1 MPREEKTQTAL
12 PPPSLGRAFNPSSLD
27 KPVYVMNV
35 PFSLSAGVANNA
47 WMEEIT
53 EEERNVDVKK
63 AINQFLQVYHFIAAE
78 AVVYLLPTP
87 HNDNLQDLVYT
98 ANMGIMLNHL
108 DDNHTVLLS
117 NFSTQVRT
125 PETEVGRAFFEQMGY
140 EVHIPPYH
148 FEGEAELKHLY
159 DNVYLGGYGIRSQR
173 EAYAWMEE
181 RFEMRIIT
189 LEETDPY
196 LYHLDCTVFPLTR
209 ENTLVCTEMFTKP
222 EIRQIEK
229 LTNIIDVSADD
240 CYSGVCNSVR
250 LGNTI
255 MNASNIHEMK
265 RSDQYYEEELQKNR
279 TLEDIAANNG
289 FELSLFNLS
298 EYFKSG
304 ALLSCM
310 VMHLNRQSYD
320 LVLL

>member
-1 MPREEKTQTAL
+1 MPRTEKTETL
-12 PPPSLGRAFNPSSLD
+12 HPPSLLGEAFNPSSLD
-27 KPVYVMNV
+27 KPVYLMNL

-47 WMEEIT
+47 WMEEIA
-53 EEERNVDVKK
+53 EEERNIDVKK

-87 HNDNLQDLVYT
+87 HNDGLQDLVYT

-108 DDNHTVLLS
+108 SDQHTVLLS
-117 NFSTQVRT
+117 NFSTKVRT
-125 PETEVGRAFFEQMGY
+125 PETEVGQAFFTQMGY
-140 EVHIPPYH
+140 RVTTPPYH

-159 DNVYLGGYGIRSQR
+159 DNVYLGGFGIRSQ
-173 EAYAWMEE
+173 EKAYTWMTEQ
-181 RFEMRIIT
+181 FDMKIIT

-209 ENTLVCTEMFTKP
+209 ENTLVCTEMYTKT
-222 EIRQIEK
+222 EVKKIEQ
-229 LTNIIDVSADD
+229 LTNIIDISADD
-240 CYSGVCNSVR
+240 CYTGICNSVR

-255 MNASNIHEMK
+255 MNASNIKEMK
-265 RSDQYYEEELQKNR
+265 ITTPYYDEELHKNR
-279 TLEDIAANNG
+279 TLEDIAAKYG

-310 VMHLNRQSYD
+310 VMHLNRRSYD
-320 LVLL
+320 MTLT

>member
-1 MPREEKTQTAL
+1 MPREEKLQTL
-12 PPPSLGRAFNPSSLD
+12 HPPSQLAEAFNPSSLD
-27 KPVYVMNV
+27 KPVYLMNL
-35 PFSLSAGVANNA
+35 PFSLSAGVANNV
-47 WMEEIT
+47 WMEELS
-53 EEERNVDVKK
+53 EEERNIDVKK

-87 HNDNLQDLVYT
+87 HNDGLQDLVYT

-108 DDNHTVLLS
+108 DDHHTVVLS

-125 PETEVGRAFFEQMGY
+125 PETEVGQAFFEQMGY
-140 EVHIPPYH
+140 RVITPPYH

-159 DNVYLGGYGIRSQR
+159 DNVYLGGYGIRSQSKT
-173 EAYAWMEE
+173 YDWMAEQ
-181 RFEMRIIT
+181 FDMQIIT

-209 ENTLVCTEMFTKP
+209 ENTLLCTEMFTKK
-222 EIRQIEK
+222 EIRQVEK
-229 LTNIIDVSADD
+229 LTNIIDINVDD
-240 CYSGVCNSVR
+240 CYSGICNSVR

-265 RSDQYYEEELQKNR
+265 TSTPYYDEELHKNR
-279 TLEDIAANNG
+279 TLEDIATKYG

-310 VMHLNRQSYD
+310 VMHLNHRSNEMD
-320 LVLL
+320 LT

>member
-1 MPREEKTQTAL
+1 MPRDKKTKTVHS
-12 PPPSLGRAFNPSSLD
+12 PSELGEAFNPSSLN
-27 KPVYVMNV
+27 KPVYMMNV

-47 WMEEIT
+47 WMDEIA
-53 EEERNVDVKK
+53 EEERRVDVKK

-87 HNDNLQDLVYT
+87 HNEGLQDLVFT

-108 DDNHTVLLS
+108 DDQHTVVLS
-117 NFSTQVRT
+117 NFSTKVRT
-125 PETEVGRAFFEQMGY
+125 PETDVGRAFFEQMGY
-140 EVHIPPYH
+140 RVVVPPHH

-159 DNVYLGGYGIRSQR
+159 DNVYLGGFGIRS
-173 EAYAWMEE
+173 EDKAYKWMEE
-181 RFEMRIIT
+181 QFDMRIIT

-196 LYHLDCTVFPLTR
+196 LYHLDCTIFTLTR
-209 ENTLVCTEMFTKP
+209 ENTLVCTEMYTKS
-222 EIRQIEK
+222 EIKQIEK
-229 LTNIIDVSADD
+229 LTNIIDINADD

-265 RSDQYYEEELQKNR
+265 TTTQYYPEELHKNR
-279 TLEDIAANNG
+279 TLEDIAAKYG

-310 VMHLNRQSYD
+310 VMHLNRRSYD
-320 LVLL
+320 LVLV

>member
-1 MPREEKTQTAL
+1 MTKEKTPAT
-12 PPPSLGRAFNPSSLD
+12 PPLESPMDETLNPTSLN
-27 KPVYVMNV
+27 KPAYLLNV
-35 PFSLSAGVANNA
+35 PFSLSASVANNA
-47 WMEEIT
+47 WMREIAT
-53 EEERNVDVKK
+53 KERTIDVKK
-63 AINQFLQVYHFIAAE
+63 AINQFMQVYHFIAAE
-78 AVVYLLPTP
+78 ALVYLLPTP
-87 HNDNLQDLVYT
+87 HNDGLQDLVYT
-98 ANMGIMLNHL
+98 ANMGIVLHHL
-108 DDNHTVLLS
+108 ADRHTVVLS

-125 PETEVGRAFFEQMGY
+125 PETGIGCEFFKQMGY
-140 EVHIPPYH
+140 HAVTPPYH

-159 DNVYLGGYGIRSQR
+159 DNIYLGGYGIRSQR
-173 EAYAWMEE
+173 KAYTWMEE
-181 RFEMRIIT
+181 QFDMQIIP
-189 LEETDPY
+189 LKETDPY

-209 ENTLVCTEMFTKP
+209 ENTLVCTEMYSKK
-222 EIRQIEK
+222 EIREIETH
-229 LTNIIDVSADD
+229 TNIINVSADD

-250 LGNTI
+250 LGNTL
-255 MNASNIHEMK
+255 MSASNIHEMK
-265 RSDQYYEEELQKNR
+265 TTTPYYAEELHKNR